1 MQNWITNYSFCMA
14 GALVSY
20 LVDILRGRRS
30 FKIREFTLTMLFVGV
45 MGPVT
50 MFLLTKGINFLC
62 R

>member
-1 MQNWITNYSFCMA
+1 MRNWITNFSFCMA
-14 GALVSY
+14 GALFSY